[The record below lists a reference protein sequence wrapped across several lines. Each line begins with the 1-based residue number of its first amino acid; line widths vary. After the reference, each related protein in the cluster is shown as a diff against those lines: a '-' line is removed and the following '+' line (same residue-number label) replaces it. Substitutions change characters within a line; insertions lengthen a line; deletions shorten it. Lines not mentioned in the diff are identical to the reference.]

1 MRNMKRVPEYRADL
15 KTLNEQ
21 RDDLMKQMKGIVD
34 ASKAEERAMS
44 DEEQTSFS
52 DLEKKIKDIDTT
64 IAAEERARDL
74 GLKVT
79 SNKKHEAEERAE
91 AEEKAFD
98 QFLRGK
104 LTEMRA
110 GEIQLTQGNNG
121 SIVPTSIANRIITA
135 VRDMVPYLQFSDVV
149 NTNGKLS
156 VPVYGE
162 DATNFINADYVDEG
176 TELVDNIG
184 KFTTID
190 LTGYVIG
197 ALALVSKKLI
207 NNNDFDLVTFVVN
220 QVAESMAEKLEKEF
234 TVGTTSKITGIT
246 STTNVITSTSAT
258 AITYD
263 ELVKTKHKLKQ
274 RFQNNAKWIMN
285 ADTYTALCLLKDS
298 NNQPY
303 FKDDEYK
310 ILNRDVL
317 ISDSMPGIAAGN
329 KAIVFAD
336 LSGYTIK
343 ATQAVEIQL
352 LIEKFAT
359 KNMIG
364 VMAFGE
370 FDAKITDTKKIAALQ
385 QKAS

>member
-1 MRNMKRVPEYRADL
+1 MKKKRVPEFRADL

-21 RDDLMKQMKGIVD
+21 RDELMKQMKGIVD

-44 DEEQTSFS
+44 DDEQTTFN
-52 DLEKKIKDIDTT
+52 DLEKKIKGIDAT

-79 SNKKHEAEERAE
+79 SNEKHEAEERAE
-91 AEEKAFD
+91 TEERAFD

-104 LTEMRA
+104 LAEMRA

-121 SIVPTSIANRIITA
+121 SIVPTTIANRIIKA
-135 VRDMVPYLQFSDVV
+135 VKDMVPYLQLSDVIP
-149 NTNGKLS
+149 TGGKLS
-156 VPVYGE
+156 IPVYGE
-162 DATNFINADYVDEG
+162 DSTNYIMADYVDEG
-176 TELVDNIG
+176 TDLTDNIG

-190 LTGYVIG
+190 LNGFVIG
-197 ALALVSKKLI
+197 ALSLVSKKLI
-207 NNNDFDLVTFVVN
+207 NNNDFDLVSFVVN
-220 QVAESMAEKLEKEF
+220 KMAESMAEKLEKEF
-234 TVGTTSKITGIT
+234 TVGTSSKITGVC
-246 STTNVITSTSAT
+246 STTNVITSGSAT
-258 AITYD
+258 TVTYD

-274 RFQNNAKWIMN
+274 RFQKNAKWIMN
-285 ADTYTALCLLKDS
+285 DDTYTTLCLLKDG
-298 NNQPY
+298 NGQPY
-303 FKDDEYK
+303 FKDDDYK

-343 ATQAVEIQL
+343 ETQSVEIQV
-352 LIEKFAT
+352 LIEKFST

-364 VMAFGE
+364 VLAFGE
-370 FDAKITDTKKIAALQ
+370 YDGKITDTKKITALQ
-385 QKAS
+385 QKSA